1 MTPREDLFEESMQLG
16 HSAAWSQ
23 EWERAIEF
31 YRKALAEAPEN
42 PDALTSLG
50 LALLETGHEKEAL
63 TIYHKACKV
72 SPEDPIPFE
81 KCAEIF
87 EALDQT
93 EDAVQQRE
101 AAAERYMKRRDA
113 EKAVENWTHIG
124 RLAPTN
130 LKARSRLALTNAR
143 LGRRKEAVHEYL
155 SVASILQSAGRT
167 ERAVEA
173 LQRALSVVPGDPE
186 ATEAMRKI
194 RQGSPLPEPS
204 PPLGAT
210 KPLRMNQVKAILES
224 PPKDEPFDETTRAP
238 AFTDEDDVEVE
249 DPELAARQQALTI
262 LAGLLF
268 EEPEG
273 SEDGD
278 TESVDFASLTSGIAG
293 ARGEAVAQPAKYRY
307 LGQAI
312 DLHTRDEKESAVKEF
327 KRAVQAGL
335 NHPAAYYLLGQLH
348 KEMDQYDEARYNLR
362 QAVAHPDLSLGANLA
377 LGRLCKAHGDMG
389 EAARH
394 LVQALRNADSLSVDE
409 SKSDEL
415 SQLYDSILATQDEGD
430 EGELTQIVEN
440 TLEFLS
446 GPEWLSRVR
455 QAREQLR
462 SEADDSSVVPI
473 AQVIA
478 LGGSD
483 RVISALKRIDNFAN
497 QGMFATA
504 MEEAML
510 SLEHAPS
517 YLPLHRR
524 MAELQIRM
532 GNSDVGSRKLALLA
546 ETHRVRGEARE
557 ASDVYARLLRDSPV
571 DVDARRRLI
580 ELLEQQ
586 DRLDE
591 ALNQYVEL
599 ADLYRQLAQIDAAR
613 ETLTEAYDHAQRA
626 VAGSDVRLRILHM
639 MGDIDEAR
647 LDLRRALDDYREIL
661 EIDPRDSEAR
671 SKIIDLSL
679 RVGDEK
685 QAAEALDFHLEQLV
699 QQERG
704 DKALELLEDLARE
717 HPGKQILHARLA
729 DAYRAAGRQ
738 ADAIAQYDALG
749 EIQLDKGQTKAAI
762 RTIKKLIDLDPPD
775 VEGYEELLRNLQES
789 E

>member
-1 MTPREDLFEESMQLG
+1 MQLG

-50 LALLETGHEKEAL
+50 LALLETGREREAL
-63 TIYHKACKV
+63 TVYHKACKAA
-72 SPEDPIPFE
+72 PEDPIPFE

-87 EALDQT
+87 ESLGQSK
-93 EDAVQQRE
+93 DAIQQRE

-155 SVASILQSAGRT
+155 AVASILQAAGRT
-167 ERAVEA
+167 ERAAEA
-173 LQRALSVVPGDPE
+173 LQRALAVIPGDQE
-186 ATEAMRKI
+186 ATEAMRSV
-194 RQGSPLPEPS
+194 RQGSALPEPT

-210 KPLRMNQVKAILES
+210 KPLRMSQVKAILES
-224 PPKDEPFDETTRAP
+224 PPEDEQLDERVEAP
-238 AFTDEDDVEVE
+238 AFTEDDNVEVE
-249 DPELAARQQALTI
+249 DPEVAARQQALSI

-268 EEPEG
+268 EDPEG

-278 TESVDFASLTSGIAG
+278 TQGVDFASLTSGISGAAG
-293 ARGEAVAQPAKYRY
+293 GAVAQPAKFRY

-312 DLHTRDEKESAVKEF
+312 DLQTRDDKEGAAKEF
-327 KRAVQAGL
+327 ERAVQAGI
-335 NHPAAYYLLGQLH
+335 NHPAAHYLLGHLY
-348 KEMDQYDEARYNLR
+348 KEMNQYDEARQNLR
-362 QAVAHPDLSLGANLA
+362 EAAAHPDLSLGANLA
-377 LGRLCKAHGDMG
+377 LGRLCKSQGDMS

-394 LVQALRNADSLSVDE
+394 LVQALRNADSLSVEE
-409 SKSDEL
+409 SKSGEL
-415 SQLYDSILATQDEGD
+415 SQLYDSILATQDEGN
-430 EGELTQIVEN
+430 EEELTQIVEN

-473 AQVIA
+473 ARVIA

-483 RVISALKRIDNFAN
+483 RVISALKRIDTLAN
-497 QGMFATA
+497 QGMFETA

-524 MAELQIRM
+524 MAELQIRT
-532 GNSDVGSRKLALLA
+532 GNTDVGTRKLALLA

-571 DVDARRRLI
+571 DVDARGRLI

-591 ALNQYVEL
+591 ALDQYVEL
-599 ADLYRQLAQIDAAR
+599 AELYRQLAQIDAAR
-613 ETLTEAYDHAQRA
+613 ETLTEAHEHAERGM
-626 VAGSDVRLRILHM
+626 AGQAVRLRILHM

-647 LDLRRALDDYREIL
+647 LDLRPALDDYRAII
-661 EIDPRDSEAR
+661 EIDPRDREAR
-671 SKIIDLSL
+671 SKIVELSL
-679 RVGDEK
+679 RVGDEER
-685 QAAEALDFHLEQLV
+685 AGEALDFLLEQLV
-699 QQERG
+699 QQHQG
-704 DKALELLEDLARE
+704 DQALELLEELARE
-717 HPGKQILHARLA
+717 HPGRQILHARLA

-762 RTIKKLIDLDPPD
+762 HTIKKIIDLDPPD
-775 VEGYEELLRNLQES
+775 IEGYKELLRNLQES